1 MEYIKKIPAIKWED
15 GKYEEVMEETVE
27 DENIYFY
34 IDFLQP
40 RKFSTYPAD
49 LDDFAVG
56 YCLGDGLIKSVD
68 DIVSIEIEDKKVIIK
83 TKLMHTPEIDL
94 ETEDLV
100 QEKEGGAKHAC
111 ACRLLEY
118 QGVMSDSAGGWRTEL
133 KTIEPIES
141 DLVVDASEIIRNM
154 KRLTAK
160 AEIWQETGSVH
171 VAQLVYKDQFIT
183 REDVSR
189 HVAVDKVIGAAAKAG
204 FDLSSQC
211 YVTYSGRMPADMLIK
226 VVRVGIPILVS
237 NAAPAGSGYDIAEK
251 GNITMVGFV
260 RGNRFNLYTAPER
273 INLDG

>member
-1 MEYIKKIPAIKWED
+1 MEYIKKIPAIRWEN
-15 GKYEEVMEETVE
+15 GKYEDVIEETVE

-56 YCLGDGLIKSVD
+56 YCLGDGLIKTVD
-68 DIVSIEIEDKKVIIK
+68 DIESIEIDDKKVIIK
-83 TKLMHTPEIDL
+83 TKLNHTPEIDL
-94 ETEDLV
+94 ESEDIL

-118 QGVMSDSAGGWRTEL
+118 QGVMSDSAGGWRSEL
-133 KTIEPIES
+133 KTIEPVES
-141 DLVVDASEIIRNM
+141 DLVVNASDIIKNM

-171 VAQLVYKDQFIT
+171 VAQLVYKEQYIT

-189 HVAVDKVIGAAAKAG
+189 HVAVDKVIGAAATAG
-204 FDLSSQC
+204 FDLSQC

-251 GNITMVGFV
+251 GHITMVGFV
-260 RGNRFNLYTAPER
+260 RGDRFNLYTARER
-273 INLDG
+273 INLDE

>member
-1 MEYIKKIPAIKWED
+1 MMEFIKKIPAIRWEN
-15 GKYEEVMEETVE
+15 GKYEKVEEETVE

-56 YCLGDGLIKSVD
+56 YCLGDGLVKSVD
-68 DIVSIEIEDKKVIIK
+68 EIESIEVDDKKVIIK
-83 TKLMHTPEIDL
+83 TVHLHTPEIDL
-94 ETEDLV
+94 ESDDLV

-118 QGVMSDSAGGWRTEL
+118 QGVMSDSAGGWRSEL
-133 KTIEPIES
+133 KTIEPVES
-141 DLVVDASEIIRNM
+141 DLVVNATEIVANM

-171 VAQLVYKDQFIT
+171 VAQLVYGDQFIT

-189 HVAVDKVIGAAAKAG
+189 H
-204 FDLSSQC
+204 
-211 YVTYSGRMPADMLIK
+211 MLIK

-251 GNITMVGFV
+251 GHITMVGFV
-260 RGNRFNLYTAPER
+260 RGDRFNLYTAPER

>member
-1 MEYIKKIPAIKWED
+1 
-15 GKYEEVMEETVE
+15 MEETVE

-204 FDLSSQC
+204 FDLSQC

-251 GNITMVGFV
+251 GNITMVGFG

>member
-1 MEYIKKIPAIKWED
+1 MEYIKKIPAIRWEN
-15 GKYEEVMEETVE
+15 GKYEDVIEETVE

-56 YCLGDGLIKSVD
+56 YCLGDGLIKTVD
-68 DIVSIEIEDKKVIIK
+68 DIESIEIDDKKVIIK
-83 TKLMHTPEIDL
+83 TKLNHTPEIDL
-94 ETEDLV
+94 ESEDIL

-118 QGVMSDSAGGWRTEL
+118 QGVMSDSAGGWRSEL
-133 KTIEPIES
+133 KTIEPVES
-141 DLVVDASEIIRNM
+141 DLVVNASDIIKHM

-171 VAQLVYKDQFIT
+171 VAQLVYKEQYIT

-204 FDLSSQC
+204 FDLSQC

-251 GNITMVGFV
+251 GHITMVGFV
-260 RGNRFNLYTAPER
+260 RGDRFNLYTARER
-273 INLDG
+273 INLDE

>member
-1 MEYIKKIPAIKWED
+1 MEFIK
-15 GKYEEVMEETVE
+15 
-27 DENIYFY
+27 NIYFY

-49 LDDFAVG
+49 LEDFAVG
-56 YCLGDGLIKSVD
+56 YCLGDGLVKSVD
-68 DIVSIEIEDKKVIIK
+68 EIESIEVDDKKVIIK
-83 TKLMHTPEIDL
+83 TVHCHTPEIDL
-94 ETEDLV
+94 ESDDLV

-141 DLVVDASEIIRNM
+141 DLVVDATEIIENM

-171 VAQLVYKDQFIT
+171 VAQLVYGDKFIT

-204 FDLSSQC
+204 YDLSKC
-211 YVTYSGRMPADMLIK
+211 YVCYSGRMPADMLIK

-260 RGNRFNLYTAPER
+260 RGDRFNLYTATER
-273 INLDG
+273 INLDK

>member
-1 MEYIKKIPAIKWED
+1 MEFIKKIPAIRWEN
-15 GKYEEVMEETVE
+15 GKYEHVEEETVE

-49 LDDFAVG
+49 LDDFAIG
-56 YCLGDGLIKSVD
+56 YCLGDGLVKSVD
-68 DIVSIEIEDKKVIIK
+68 EIESIEVDDKKVIIK
-83 TKLMHTPEIDL
+83 TVHMHTPEIDL
-94 ETEDLV
+94 ESDDLV

-133 KTIEPIES
+133 KSIEPVES
-141 DLVVDASEIIRNM
+141 DLVVNATEIIENM

-171 VAQLVYKDQFIT
+171 VAQLVYGDQFIT

-204 FDLSSQC
+204 FDLSKC
-211 YVTYSGRMPADMLIK
+211 YVCYSGRMPADMLIK

-237 NAAPAGSGYDIAEK
+237 NAAPAGSGYDI
-251 GNITMVGFV
+251 TMVGFV
-260 RGNRFNLYTAPER
+260 RGDRFNLYTATER
-273 INLDG
+273 INLDK

>member
-1 MEYIKKIPAIKWED
+1 MEFIKKIPAIRWEN
-15 GKYEEVMEETVE
+15 GKYEKVEEETVE

-56 YCLGDGLIKSVD
+56 YCLGDGLVKSVD
-68 DIVSIEIEDKKVIIK
+68 EIESIEVDDKKVIIK
-83 TKLMHTPEIDL
+83 TVHLHTPEIDL
-94 ETEDLV
+94 ESDDLV

-118 QGVMSDSAGGWRTEL
+118 QGVMSDSAGGWRSEL
-133 KTIEPIES
+133 KTIEPVES
-141 DLVVDASEIIRNM
+141 DLVVNATEIVANM

-171 VAQLVYKDQFIT
+171 VAQLVYGDQFIT

-204 FDLSSQC
+204 FDLSKC
-211 YVTYSGRMPADMLIK
+211 IK

-251 GNITMVGFV
+251 GHITMVGFV
-260 RGNRFNLYTAPER
+260 RGDRFNLYTAPER

>member
-1 MEYIKKIPAIKWED
+1 MEYIKKIPAIKWKN
-15 GKYEEVMEETVE
+15 GKYEEVIEETVE

-56 YCLGDGLIKSVD
+56 YCLGDGLIKTVD
-68 DIVSIEIEDKKVIIK
+68 DIESIKIDDKKVFIK
-83 TKLMHTPEIDL
+83 TKLNHTPEIDL
-94 ETEDLV
+94 ESEDLL

-118 QGVMSDSAGGWRTEL
+118 QGVMSDSAGGWRSEL
-133 KTIEPIES
+133 KTIEPVES
-141 DLVVDASEIIRNM
+141 DLVVNASDIIKNM
-154 KRLTAK
+154 KRLTEK

-171 VAQLVYKDQFIT
+171 VAQLVYGDQYIT

-204 FDLSSQC
+204 FDLSKC

-251 GNITMVGFV
+251 AHITMVGFV
-260 RGNRFNLYTAPER
+260 RGDRFNLYTATER
-273 INLDG
+273 INLDK